1 MDKSD
6 YFDHIIL
13 EILNI
18 LHQSSGKRYSDLK
31 GELIVS
37 DTSLVNR
44 LNKLKLAE
52 YIIPKITFNESGK
65 NNINY
70 VLTKKGDQ
78 LVNTL
83 NIKDHYRSLQSII
96 MNAKIPKKCDY
107 CI

>member
-1 MDKSD
+1 MLDKSD

-18 LHQSSGKRYSDLK
+18 LHQSSGQRYSDLK
-31 GELIVS
+31 TQLNVS

-52 YIIPKITFNESGK
+52 YIIPQITFNESGK

-70 VLTKKGDQ
+70 VLTKKGNQ

-83 NIKDHYRSLQSII
+83 NIKDLIKNIEAQLT
-96 MNAKIPKKCDY
+96 D
-107 CI
+107 